1 MAGTVNNAVA
11 SAARQTAE
19 RLTVTPGF
27 DECGMLSRDGSLA
40 PCAAGHRIA
49 RAYNRRMNANT
60 RLLHAK
66 PFGVAAL
73 LVVAILFS
81 VASRAADAPPIPDT
95 LQQRIIACTTC
106 HGVHGE
112 GTPGS
117 GYFPRLAGK
126 PATYLA
132 RQMQDFQ
139 NGLRKYAPMEYTV
152 RQLSPAYM
160 QEIAEYFA
168 AQQVP
173 YSRSP
178 LPSVSAAT
186 MQRGEQLVSKG
197 DPARKIPACASC
209 HGSQLTGVQ
218 PSTPGLVGL
227 PYDYLS
233 AQLGSWRT
241 HTRAMRAPDC
251 MAVVVSRLSDSDITA
266 VAATLASRQLPADTH
281 AQVAGSVTPPLPCGV
296 LGATGDGT

>member
-1 MAGTVNNAVA
+1 MT
-11 SAARQTAE
+11 S
-19 RLTVTPGF
+19 GF
-27 DECGMLSRDGSLA
+27 DECGMLSRSASLA
-40 PCAAGHRIA
+40 PCASGHRVA
-49 RAYNRRMNANT
+49 RAYNRRMNTNT
-60 RLLHAK
+60 RLHYAK
-66 PFGVAAL
+66 PFGAAVL

-81 VASRAADAPPIPDT
+81 TASRAADAPSIPDT
-95 LQQRIIACTTC
+95 LQQRIMACTTC

-126 PATYLA
+126 PAAYLA

-173 YSRSP
+173 YGRSP
-178 LPSVSAAT
+178 LPPVSAAT
-186 MQRGEQLVSKG
+186 LQRGEQLVSKG
-197 DPARKIPACASC
+197 DPARQIPACASC
-209 HGSQLTGVQ
+209 HGSQLIGVQ

-241 HTRAMRAPDC
+241 HTRGTVTPDC
-251 MAVVVSRLSDSDITA
+251 MALVANRLSASDITA
-266 VAATLASRQLPADTH
+266 VAAALASRQLPADTH
-281 AQVAGSVTPPLPCGV
+281 AQAAGSVTPPLPCGV

>member
-1 MAGTVNNAVA
+1 MAQL
-11 SAARQTAE
+11 SAAAV
-19 RLTVTPGF
+19 RLLRP
-27 DECGMLSRDGSLA
+27 
-40 PCAAGHRIA
+40 P
-49 RAYNRRMNANT
+49 AYNGRMKTNAS
-60 RLLHAK
+60 LHHAK
-66 PFGVAAL
+66 PFGVA
-73 LVVAILFS
+73 ILFA
-81 VASRAADAPPIPDT
+81 VALCYGPASRAADHPAIPDT
-95 LQQRIIACTTC
+95 LQQRIAACTSC

-126 PATYLA
+126 PAAYLA

-152 RQLSPAYM
+152 RQLPPAYM
-160 QEIAEYFA
+160 REIAEYFA

-178 LPSVSAAT
+178 LPPVSAAAL
-186 MQRGEQLVSKG
+186 QRGEELIGKG
-197 DPARKIPACASC
+197 DPARRIPACSSC

-218 PSTPGLVGL
+218 PSTPSLVGL

-241 HTRAMRAPDC
+241 HTRATVAPDC
-251 MAVVVSRLSDSDITA
+251 MAEVANRLSESDITA
-266 VAATLASRQLPADTH
+266 VAAALASRELPADTH
-281 AQVAGSVTPPLPCGV
+281 PQPAGSVKPPLSCGV
-296 LGATGDGT
+296 LGATGDPS